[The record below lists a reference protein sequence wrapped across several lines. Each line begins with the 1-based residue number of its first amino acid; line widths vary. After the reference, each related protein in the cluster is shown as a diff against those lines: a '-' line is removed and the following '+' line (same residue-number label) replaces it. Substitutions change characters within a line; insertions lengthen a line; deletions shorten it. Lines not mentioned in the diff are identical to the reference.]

1 MTDLASVPPYMRRE
15 REFHPDPST
24 RGAGAIHRVATP
36 YGVEMWLVTRFA
48 DVRQMLADTRRFSSA
63 ITPDRLGIGG
73 DRSDEELARATAGD
87 LPALDPPR
95 HTRLRRML
103 NPAFTMRQIRRL
115 EPRIERIVQDHLDDM
130 EQAGAPVDLVQ
141 AFALPVPT
149 QVICELLGVPFA
161 DRADF
166 QRRSSQYL
174 DLSLPL
180 SERVA
185 VFEESRAHMAAL
197 VARER
202 VDPGAGMLGG
212 LVREHGAEL
221 GIDELVGLAHL
232 LLIAGH
238 ESTANMIGLG
248 VLALLRHRD
257 QLRVVRDRP
266 ESAEAAIEELLRWIS
281 VISSGVIRLAT
292 ETVDFA
298 GRRIAAG
305 DLLIA
310 SLLAANRDPALVH
323 EPDVLD
329 VSRGATGHVA
339 FGHGTHH
346 CVGAPLARAELRI
359 AIPALLS
366 RFPQLRLAEPDK
378 PPRMRA
384 ANSVYG
390 VASLPVAW

>member
-1 MTDLASVPPYMRRE
+1 MTDLPAVPPYMRRE

-24 RGAGAIHRVATP
+24 RTAGMHRVATP
-36 YGVEMWLVTRFA
+36 YGVDMWLVTRFS

-73 DRSDEELARATAGD
+73 ERCAEELARATAGD
-87 LPALDPPR
+87 LPALDPPQ

-103 NPAFTMRQIRRL
+103 NPSFTMHRIRRL
-115 EPRIERIVQDHLDDM
+115 EPWIERVVREHLDAM
-130 EQAGAPVDLVQ
+130 EQAGPPVDLVP
-141 AFALPVPT
+141 AFATPVPT

-166 QRRSSQYL
+166 QRRSSRYL

-180 SERVA
+180 SERIA
-185 VFEESRAHMAAL
+185 VFEESRDHMAAL

-202 VDPGAGMLGG
+202 VNPGAGMLGA
-212 LVREHGAEL
+212 LAREHGAGL
-221 GIDELVGLAHL
+221 GVDEFVGLAHL

-238 ESTANMIGLG
+238 ESTVNMIGLG

-257 QLRVVRDRP
+257 QLHIVRDRP
-266 ESAEAAIEELLRWIS
+266 GSVEAAVEELLRWIS

-292 ETVDFA
+292 EDVDFA
-298 GRRIAAG
+298 GRRVTAG
-305 DLLIA
+305 DLLIV
-310 SLLAANRDPALVH
+310 SLPAANRDPALVD
-323 EPDVLD
+323 EPDILD
-329 VSRGATGHVA
+329 VRRGATGHLA
-339 FGHGTHH
+339 FGHGAHH

-359 AIPALLS
+359 AIPALLR
-366 RFPQLRLAEPDK
+366 RFPTLRLAEPA
-378 PPRMRA
+378 PRMRV